1 MATKKMNVPDIGNL
15 LGEITKKRDSGELP
29 KTEKQYIKS
38 ETMEESNVVQTALSK
53 NGKTGK
59 QENSEPR
66 GAGGRPSMKSGD
78 IEYTKISPR
87 IPKALKK
94 RVEFALVEER
104 FSRAADGRH
113 IKTLDEIVEL
123 ALERILSTP

>member
-1 MATKKMNVPDIGNL
+1 MHVPDIGNL

-38 ETMEESNVVQTALSK
+38 ETMDERSAAQTALSK
-53 NGKTGK
+53 NGKTEK

-66 GAGGRPSMKSGD
+66 GPGGRPSMKRDD

-104 FSRAADGRH
+104 FSRAEDGRH

-123 ALERILSTP
+123 ALERLLSTK